1 MKVAAIEINYLLDDS
16 LLLQSIQEGS
26 LVMIK
31 QPVRVDDII
40 EHLKTFYLQVLKGRS
55 AVVKMRLEKGL
66 PEYIMCDLRYI
77 KRY

>member
-1 MKVAAIEINYLLDDS
+1 MKVAAIEINHLLDDS

-31 QPVRVDDII
+31 QPVRVDDLV
-40 EHLKTFYLQVLKGRS
+40 EYLKTSYLQVLKGRS
-55 AVVKMRLEKGL
+55 AFVKMRLEKGL
-66 PEYIMCDLRYI
+66 PEYIMCDLQYI